1 MQTILYTN
9 DISSALRSLIGEM
22 TPSSVH
28 IVTDTNVLDKV
39 LPALSL
45 PYPVIVTEPGDVA
58 KNLSALS
65 RRRCHPKVGGYKYR
79 WRSGH

>member
-22 TPSSVH
+22 APSSVH
-28 IVTDTNVLDKV
+28 IVTDANVRDKV

-45 PYPVIVTEPGDVA
+45 SYPVIVTEPGDVA
-58 KNLSALS
+58 KNLSTLLLPEVPPES
-65 RRRCHPKVGGYKYR
+65 R
-79 WRSGH
+79 WL